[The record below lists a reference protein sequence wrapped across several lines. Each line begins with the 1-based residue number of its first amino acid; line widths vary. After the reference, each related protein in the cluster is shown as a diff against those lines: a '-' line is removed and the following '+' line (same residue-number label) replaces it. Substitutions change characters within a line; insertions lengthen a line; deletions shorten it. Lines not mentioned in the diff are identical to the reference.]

1 MTAGYL
7 LDNRE
12 PAAGRRFAAMS
23 ALFDPATFR
32 RISALGIAAGWR
44 VWEVGAGGDNVP
56 RWLGAQVGASGRVL
70 ATDLDT
76 TWMDAGA
83 LAPLD
88 GRDSLSAVSAA
99 ERRRGVIEVRRHDVA
114 ADPPPAEQFDL
125 VHARLVLVHI
135 VDRDAALR
143 SMVATLAPGGWLLI
157 EDADPALQPLAHL
170 DAIAPEHALANHIRT
185 GFRALLAE
193 RGAELGFGRTLPRR
207 LRAAGLVD
215 VRAEAQFPVAM
226 PELASLELAT
236 IEMLRSSLVAKG
248 HATDDEVERHVANV
262 AAGRVEVVTAPMI
275 AAWGRRH

>member
-7 LDNRE
+7 LDNRA

-32 RISALGIAAGWR
+32 RIGALGIAAGWR

-56 RWLGAQVGASGRVL
+56 RWLGAQVGSTGRVL

-76 TWMDAGA
+76 AWMDAA
-83 LAPLD
+83 ASAP
-88 GRDSLSAVSAA
+88 
-99 ERRRGVIEVRRHDVA
+99 IEVRRHDVA
-114 ADPPPAEQFDL
+114 ADPAPAEQFDL
-125 VHARLVLVHI
+125 VHARLVLVHV

-143 SMVATLAPGGWLLI
+143 AMVATLAPGGWLLI

-170 DAIAPEHALANHIRT
+170 DAITPEHALANHIRT
-185 GFRALLAE
+185 GFRALLAD
-193 RGAELGFGRTLPRR
+193 RGADLGFGRTLPRR

-226 PELASLELAT
+226 PELATLELAT
-236 IEMLRSSLVAKG
+236 IEILRSALVAKG
-248 HATDDEVERHVANV
+248 HATDEQVDRHVANV

-275 AAWGRRH
+275 AAWGRRRP

>member
-1 MTAGYL
+1 VTAGYL

-32 RISALGIAAGWR
+32 RITALGIAAGWR
-44 VWEVGAGGDNVP
+44 VWEVGAGGETVP
-56 RWLGAQVGASGRVL
+56 RWLAAQVGATGRVL

-76 TWMDAGA
+76 TWMNPEAM
-83 LAPLD
+83 AP
-88 GRDSLSAVSAA
+88 
-99 ERRRGVIEVRRHDVA
+99 IEVCRHDVA

-125 VHARLVLVHI
+125 VHARLVLVHV
-135 VDRDAALR
+135 VDRDAALHA
-143 SMVATLAPGGWLLI
+143 MAATLAPGGWLVI
-157 EDADPALQPLAHL
+157 EDADPALQPLACL

-226 PELASLELAT
+226 PQLAALELAT

-248 HATDDEVERHVANV
+248 HATDDEVDRHVANV

-275 AAWGRRH
+275 AAWGRRRP